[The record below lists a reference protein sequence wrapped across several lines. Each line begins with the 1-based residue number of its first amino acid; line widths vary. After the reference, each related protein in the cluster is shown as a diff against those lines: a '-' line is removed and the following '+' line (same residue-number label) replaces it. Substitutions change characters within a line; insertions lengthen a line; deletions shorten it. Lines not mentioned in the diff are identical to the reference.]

1 MITKKFCG
9 TDKFLNKKRRFCWQ
23 LHLFI
28 SVIVFRRNLRQN
40 TRGYAVL
47 KTYFDIIIQFYKN
60 KNTNLF
66 IKTK

>member
-1 MITKKFCG
+1 MC
-9 TDKFLNKKRRFCWQ
+9 FLNKKAKCCWQ
-23 LHLFI
+23 WHLFL

-47 KTYFDIIIQFYKN
+47 KTYFDIIFQSYKN

-66 IKTK
+66 IQTK